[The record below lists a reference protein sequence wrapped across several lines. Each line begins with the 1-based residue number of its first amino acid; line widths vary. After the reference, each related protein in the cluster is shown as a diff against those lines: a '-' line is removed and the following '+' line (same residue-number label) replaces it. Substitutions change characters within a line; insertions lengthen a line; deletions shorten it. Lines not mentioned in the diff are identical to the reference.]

1 VKRFGL
7 LATILFILALGAC
20 ASRQRAMQAPPAA
33 PAKTEIL
40 QWQAMKLLAEQ
51 SSVQIVRQPPV
62 DLRIRVYSHAETV
75 AAVGGAIA
83 SAPTLGAILGIPI
96 LIADAPWLI
105 AHSRSESQLEQRAQT
120 ELSDPAL
127 VVREKLLAAL
137 RVEPRLGGVQWTVA
151 DCATAPCP
159 EQTAVSIVLR
169 TTRREVCD
177 GAGKTQASWS
187 FYAAEL
193 VLSTSAAEWG
203 TACLAGDPQPP
214 SASAPMAEIQ
224 KHFDSLASAC
234 TEQLVTALLGRGT
247 ALPSPAPPWTCS

>member
-1 VKRFGL
+1 MKRFGL

-20 ASRQRAMQAPPAA
+20 ASHQRGAQAPPAA
-33 PAKTEIL
+33 PAKTEIF
-40 QWQAMKLLAEQ
+40 QWQAMKLLADQ
-51 SSVQIVRQPPV
+51 SAVQIVLQPPA

-75 AAVGGAIA
+75 AAVGGGIA
-83 SAPTLGAILGIPI
+83 GGAPFGFLLGIPI

-105 AHSRSESQLEQRAQT
+105 AHERSESQLEERAQT

-137 RVEPRLGGVQWTVA
+137 REEPRLGGLQWTVA
-151 DCATAPCP
+151 DCAAAPCP
-159 EQTAVSIVLR
+159 QQTAVSIVLR

-187 FYAAEL
+187 FYAAEM
-193 VLSTSAAEWG
+193 VLSTSATEWG

-224 KHFDSLASAC
+224 KHFDHLASAC
-234 TEQLVTALLGRGT
+234 AEQLVTALLGRGK